1 MKKRVGVL
9 IGGTI
14 LAWAV
19 AAYPA
24 HLLGGDAGLVYTV
37 VAVGLCLVPTAL
49 TLLWA
54 EWANQQSP
62 EQQLT
67 MVLGG
72 TGIRMGIVMGVG
84 LLLYVLVPYFQQPG
98 FWLWLLVFYLFTL
111 ALEIVLVVSGRS
123 AVERQQGPVSARP
136 GS

>member
-1 MKKRVGVL
+1 ML
-9 IGGTI
+9 
-14 LAWAV
+14 LWAV
-19 AAYPA
+19 AAYPG
-24 HLLGGDAGLVYTV
+24 HLLGGDAALVYSG
-37 VAVGLCLVPTAL
+37 VAVGLCLLPTVF

-54 EWANQQSP
+54 DWASQQAP

-72 TGIRMGIVMGVG
+72 TGVRMGLVLGVG
-84 LLLYVLVPYFQQPG
+84 LLLYLLVPYFQQQS

-111 ALEIVLVVSGRS
+111 ALEMVLIVKSRATG
-123 AVERQQGPVSARP
+123 ERRQEPVSARP